1 VDAADLIGCATNAL
15 VINKIK
21 PHGNRAKRSAMRIGA
36 STFIWVSPFSNLTL
50 DLIDRVKAFGFDL
63 IEICVEDPETIDV
76 TAIGARAKSAGL
88 GVTICG
94 AFGPQRDLSADD
106 QATRAAGLVYLR
118 RCVDFAAALSSPF
131 VSGPM
136 YSAVGKTRFLETPER
151 RRQWQ
156 LAAANLREAAKY
168 AADVG
173 VKLAIEPLNRFETD
187 LVNTVDQGLE
197 LVQDVGAD
205 NVGLLLDTFHMNI
218 EEKDIP
224 AAILRAKGHIVE
236 FHACASDRGTPG
248 EDHLPWP
255 KIAAALAQAGY
266 DGPLIIEA
274 FTPEIREIAKAVSIW
289 RPLAA
294 SQDHLAREGL
304 AHLRKVF
311 TN

>member
-1 VDAADLIGCATNAL
+1 
-15 VINKIK
+15 
-21 PHGNRAKRSAMRIGA
+21 MRIGA
-36 STFIWVSPFSNLTL
+36 STFIWVSPFSSRTL
-50 DLIDRVKAFGFDL
+50 DLIDRIQAFGFDL
-63 IEICVEDPETIDV
+63 IEICVEDPATIDV
-76 TAIGARAKSAGL
+76 MAISAHAKLAGL

-106 QATRAAGLVYLR
+106 QGVRTAGLAYLR
-118 RCVDFAAALSSPF
+118 RCVDFAFALGSPF

-136 YSAVGKTRFLETPER
+136 YSAVGKTRYLEAVER
-151 RRQWQ
+151 RRQWRF
-156 LAAANLREAAKY
+156 AVTNLREAAKY
-168 AADVG
+168 AADLG
-173 VKLAIEPLNRFETD
+173 VKLAIEPINRFETD

-197 LVQDVGAD
+197 LVREVGAD

-224 AAILRAKGHIVE
+224 AAILRAAGHIVE
-236 FHACASDRGTPG
+236 VHASANDRGTPG
-248 EDHLPWP
+248 EDHLPWA

-266 DGPLIIEA
+266 EGPLIIEA

-311 TN
+311 NN